1 MEEKYFLDEKGL
13 KELGD
18 FLRNYYVSGD
28 RHFKD
33 FTELY
38 NRLAY
43 LEHAKVLPDDTNI
56 KDIKK
61 DGLYIINA
69 ITAEDSPVKYEFSD
83 YHLADIRGEEWR
95 FPGYYN
101 PYALLKIVHRGNDI
115 FYFLFDSIFDKI
127 HYAQYSSKFDSFRW
141 YTPELS
147 FYTKDNI
154 INLLN
159 GMFNANPMLSHYA
172 DGDFVDGWN
181 LSSPYIQ
188 QADFNYNTDN
198 ITAKVTTMDD
208 AGKPEAREE
217 EREGVFLLGATET
230 SAGVMSASD
239 KKKLNSIDIE
249 KYEQQ
254 DKDIKSMKEEI
265 VLLKS
270 QIEKLQA
277 SVNNK
282 EW

>member
-1 MEEKYFLDEKGL
+1 MEDKQYLDEAGL
-13 KELGD
+13 GEVGKVISKH
-18 FLRNYYVSGD
+18 YVKHD
-28 RHFKD
+28 KHDKD
-33 FTELY
+33 FVEIAH
-38 NRLAY
+38 RLVD
-43 LEHAKVLPDDTNI
+43 LEHAKVLSDDTKI
-56 KDIKK
+56 KDIKQ

-69 ITAEDSPVKYEFSD
+69 ITTEDSPVKYEFSD
-83 YHLADIRGEEWR
+83 YHLAEIRGEEWH
-95 FPGYYN
+95 FPSYYN

-127 HYAQYSSKFDSFRW
+127 HCAQYSSKFDSFRW

-154 INLLN
+154 IDLLN

-249 KYEQQ
+249 KYAQQ
-254 DKDIKSMKEEI
+254 EKDIKSMKEEI
-265 VLLKS
+265 ALLKS

-277 SVNNK
+277 SANNK
-282 EW
+282 E